1 MNQEIL
7 TLIENADDF
16 TKKALISGMMKN
28 ITYWGNK
35 SADYYHQCE
44 ATLNT
49 LIDAEASD
57 ERIETAQERLDKAQ
71 AQLNTLRK
79 LYKLLNDELRA

>member
-7 TLIENADDF
+7 TLIEGADDF

-35 SADYYHQCE
+35 YYHQCE

-57 ERIETAQERLDKAQ
+57 ERIETAQQRLDKAQ

>member
-57 ERIETAQERLDKAQ
+57 ERIETAQQRLDKAQ